1 MKSIVIRPNWSPLA
15 CGRNTYLKFLPSN
28 TADEMQVVI
37 HMNFLSCS
45 TRAATGTHCAEEKKP
60 SSMSTFSCSSRR
72 TASLMAT
79 SGLLW
84 ASA

>member
-1 MKSIVIRPNWSPLA
+1 
-15 CGRNTYLKFLPSN
+15 
-28 TADEMQVVI
+28 MQVVI
-37 HMNFLSCS
+37 HMNFFSCS
-45 TRAATGTHCAEEKKP
+45 TRAATGTHCADEKKP
-60 SSMSTFSCSSRR
+60 STMSTFSCSSRR